1 MVIKLENV
9 NNIIQQY
16 IGSTLKYNIQLAI
29 IITQI
34 DDEGDHTPIPYEV
47 KKGIYPNVFEGIK
60 ELILS
65 ELDNILNFISI
76 DQSSRDIVINNK
88 QEDNI
93 RTKIIKSLENNQ
105 VNFSYSRGFL
115 FFIKPKIEFYQECL
129 IDRKTFNLPR
139 TYKITYQT
147 IVKSEGK
154 PGKLALQAAEEQ
166 VLIPEAS
173 TVEDPKNWIILPA
186 NNKVG
191 NSSYPNILVS
201 TERSHSNNKWGECQ
215 TLLHSEQEF
224 MLTIRQFVDFINLL
238 RSGNVKYADGSKIA
252 KRKIKKILNE
262 IIKVR
267 EPSRAEWLDAKFS
280 SKEDKLFIAYH
291 KIKDDGELE
300 EFSEELKDCLMSD
313 KTPGIDLDYWLSN
326 STSWGIPK
334 TNIPNGSLYYWH
346 PIDTAVVR
354 FCVDS
359 GRVYLDCYRY
369 PQYSISWLWVRRAK
383 IFK

>member
-1 MVIKLENV
+1 VIKLENV

-267 EPSRAEWLDAKFS
+267 EPSRAEWLDA
-280 SKEDKLFIAYH
+280 
-291 KIKDDGELE
+291 
-300 EFSEELKDCLMSD
+300 
-313 KTPGIDLDYWLSN
+313 GIDLDYWLSN

-346 PIDTAVVR
+346 PRDTAVVR
-354 FCVDS
+354 FGVNS
-359 GRVYLDCYRY
+359 GGVGLNCGGNPRG
-369 PQYSISWLWVRRAK
+369 SGSGLWVRRAK
-383 IFK
+383 IFRQ